1 MITFLYVQYMK
12 LRKWKE
18 MSVTDCLESKIS
30 FSNVSYCRAE
40 SENLTALLLC
50 LFYSIV
56 KKKSVLQLDLSK
68 KIDTLIQKNCIELIV
83 ICKSTNSAII
93 QTTII
98 SCLIDKLAFC

>member
-1 MITFLYVQYMK
+1 
-12 LRKWKE
+12 
-18 MSVTDCLESKIS
+18 MSVTDCLEPKIS
-30 FSNVSYCRAE
+30 FSNVSYSRAE

-56 KKKSVLQLDLSK
+56 KKKCPATRFVQK
-68 KIDTLIQKNCIELIV
+68 KNDTLIQKNCIELIV